1 MYSTANTYQNT
12 VATVHEDTMHA
23 QTHTQ
28 THMPIRSTV
37 LALVAFA
44 MLAAALYAPEPT
56 QAQTLPYKAWGS
68 GRVSGEV
75 IRALKGSTQVG
86 QVIVTGAGSWEINI
100 FLGGEANVANGD
112 RITFTVDGRAAAET
126 VTYFSGL
133 FSTPPGLVLMLPPA
147 ATPPLAPTPPPAA
160 ARGRLASTPV
170 FDSTGRALAV
180 YTGGTVNEL
189 ATAATESRATGV
201 WVQDASGAFHLYI
214 VGGPAFLG
222 DDFRAKFAAGF
233 GVTSVLLVR

>member
-1 MYSTANTYQNT
+1 MTLIRPRIRMALRPAVLGVVAVAILATTALSTSS
-12 VATVHEDTMHA
+12 VEA
-23 QTHTQ
+23 QTI
-28 THMPIRSTV
+28 P
-37 LALVAFA
+37 F
-44 MLAAALYAPEPT
+44 
-56 QAQTLPYKAWGS
+56 KAWGS
-68 GRVSGEV
+68 GRASGDVIKAFKGTAEV
-75 IRALKGSTQVG
+75 GTVTVGSTG
-86 QVIVTGAGSWEINI
+86 QWEINI
-100 FLGGEANVANGD
+100 FLGGSANVANGD